1 MRISGWW
8 RDDRDTL
15 DGRGLQERL
24 WVPAESWPGVARSWE
39 KATGHDICP
48 TRLLSTFLWEE
59 DGPAA
64 LLWPPKRRAVRVVE
78 EGADSQTELL

>member
-1 MRISGWW
+1 MTS
-8 RDDRDTL
+8 
-15 DGRGLQERL
+15 
-24 WVPAESWPGVARSWE
+24 A
-39 KATGHDICP
+39 P

-78 EGADSQTELL
+78 EGADSQTELPRQVVWFLPARDLEANAT